1 MVLLIGVFLLNG
13 YKAIRGTPNETFGV
27 VGMRNSSQGR
37 ANIAIFLAVLA
48 LSALTMVWL
57 FWHHPIKTL
66 IGTIAV
72 LAALGISARLARAID
87 VEVATASDLDHR
99 EQGV

>member
-1 MVLLIGVFLLNG
+1 MMT
-13 YKAIRGTPNETFGV
+13 K
-27 VGMRNSSQGR
+27 SSQGP

-72 LAALGISARLARAID
+72 LAVLGISARLARAIE
-87 VEVATASDLDHR
+87 VEVATAASDLDHG

>member
-1 MVLLIGVFLLNG
+1 MT
-13 YKAIRGTPNETFGV
+13 K
-27 VGMRNSSQGR
+27 SSPGR
-37 ANIAIFLAVLA
+37 ASIAIFLAVLA

-72 LAALGISARLARAID
+72 LAVLGISARLARAIE
-87 VEVATASDLDHR
+87 VEVATAASDLDHS

>member
-1 MVLLIGVFLLNG
+1 
-13 YKAIRGTPNETFGV
+13 
-27 VGMRNSSQGR
+27 MRNSSQVR

-57 FWHHPIKTL
+57 FWHYPIKTL

-72 LAALGISARLARAID
+72 LAALGISARLARAIE
-87 VEVATASDLDHR
+87 VEAATASDLDHS